1 VYRGYDHENGCEVA
15 WNVIKLNRLP
25 QNERRRISEEINI
38 LKHLKHQ
45 NIIGFVN
52 AWVSRQRN
60 EVVFITE
67 CASGGSLKRHLR
79 RIRKPR
85 LKIIRHWSRE
95 ILLGLEYLHN

>member
-1 VYRGYDHENGCEVA
+1 MYRGYDHENGCEVA

-25 QNERRRISEEINI
+25 QSKFLLFKAFFLLYIHNKKTNNIIISFKDERRRISEEINI

-67 CASGGSLKRHLR
+67 CASGGSLKR
-79 RIRKPR
+79 
-85 LKIIRHWSRE
+85 
-95 ILLGLEYLHN
+95 